1 MNTMKIIGRVA
12 LVVLCGVFLLVWS
25 GGAFAAKPLPTTG
38 TLKGKVTING
48 TNTAIVGALVSAS
61 GATGVFTA
69 ITGSRGTY
77 ALNLPGG
84 GYSVSASAAGYAAQ
98 TLPATIMVGTTT
110 VLNFALNT
118 TVTTTGTISGTVTDS
133 ATGTAIAGAQVST
146 GSGGF
151 SAVTDSAGAYVMNEV
166 TAGTYSLTATAEGYT
181 SQSLPAAVQAGLTTT
196 VDFALVAQVAA
207 VGIESLTADP
217 ASFVEA
223 QAASV
228 NLSAVVTGT
237 ASSFT
242 WTQVSGPKVPLTVL
256 SATSAVADVSLL
268 AVAAEADLVF
278 RLEFDG
284 TVAREVTVAV
294 QPADMAPILG
304 PDVQIGGS
312 STAVARFQ
320 FNGTEWC
327 LFNIGT
333 ELNATQVGT
342 VQGPVYR
349 VTLPEFAFSIEIV
362 NYSGGLYALVANGAS
377 GITVVNITD
386 PTLMSVVSTTPV
398 SYYMDNVTFTE
409 TGGSILTGNIMSSSA
424 APIADVVSDGTD
436 IFIADNK
443 FGIHKTSLANLF
455 NQVLEA
461 DSTLFIDS
469 EVCTVQY
476 AGEHPWGGPISLKLV
491 NQKLFAAMGVLGL
504 GIFDPVSLQQVAR
517 YNLYTDEAR
526 TEDFFGSMA
535 ITLSVGSDPLT
546 GDLYLDDFTGM
557 PDYRQVNYEITE
569 IMKGTVPDAPTPWA
583 DLERTGK
590 WYYEALDMDVELLDG
605 RSIAYVAYSL
615 GGVIAVDVTGYEN
628 ASTTSFLTAP
638 FLGYFPAVPV
648 NGPYDTKST
657 PSSLLPYE
665 GAGMLKESG
674 VTSVEVHGSQ
684 VYLTDHFAG
693 LVILDGAATPDTSWQ
708 GAAPPY
714 DNDTDGIPD
723 NNVPDFEDI
732 TTYDMS
738 PWDPLDNESLP
749 RCFYEAPSLLAT
761 RELNGHGYT
770 LQLMDNPVLTAAGS
784 VDVLECSGAG
794 GFVFVDVTDI
804 NAPVMTDRFVIS
816 VYFPTTTE
824 IGAAVDGT
832 ATQTIAIGHAAGV
845 DATDRYLY
853 VSDGPH
859 GVSAWKLTDDEGY
872 PTDAIHLVANTLQDE
887 YPIDGIYP
895 ASHTVR
901 NVVDK
906 ARGVTWAMCVGNG
919 MRRVAIDQV
928 EADAGT
934 VGTPLLLPLA
944 QTDSFEHNG
953 DWGALKV
960 FPYQDMAYDVEFDG
974 NYALVA
980 DGTNGL
986 TVYDVT
992 KDPTRANSGFFVGN
1006 IGFNLGSPLLGTS
1019 SGIELWTDAATGK
1032 KYAVLATGPYGVGVV
1047 DVTDLNQMR
1056 IVKVFEPIKYE
1067 NGDVGVADG
1076 QAIDVEVVGDKAY
1089 FTYDSFGVICYAM
1102 ADLIAALPDGV
1113 DPTNL
1118 FKKELDGTVVYDYR
1132 PAALGRFKLQ
1142 YVPGYETVSGGAVR
1156 MDYTQQDG
1164 LLHFYVGFGEA
1175 GVVKINYTDPANPLL
1190 VDLYDTASAAGDVV
1204 ISNGRLFVADGGGGL
1219 VFLK

>member
-1 MNTMKIIGRVA
+1 MKRQNQIGK
-12 LVVLCGVFLLVWS
+12 VVILLLCSVILLVWS
-25 GGAFAAKPLPTTG
+25 GGVFAAKPLPTTG

-48 TNTAIVGALVSAS
+48 TNTAIAGALVSAT
-61 GATGVFTA
+61 GAAGVFTA
-69 ITGSRGTY
+69 ISGSRGTY
-77 ALNLPGG
+77 AMSLPAG
-84 GYSVSASAAGYAAQ
+84 GYNVTASAPGYAAK
-98 TLPATIMVGTTT
+98 TLPATIMVGTTA

-118 TVTTTGTISGTVTDS
+118 IVETTGTIRGTVTDS
-133 ATGTAIAGAQVST
+133 ATGIAIAGAQVST
-146 GSGGF
+146 DSGGF
-151 SAVTDSAGAYVMNEV
+151 TAVTDNAGVYVMSEV
-166 TAGTYSLTATAEGYT
+166 TAGAYTLTATADGYT
-181 SQSLPAAVQAGLTTT
+181 SQSFPATVQAGLTET

-207 VGIESLTADP
+207 VGITSLTADP
-217 ASFVEA
+217 ASFIEA
-223 QAASV
+223 QAAAV
-228 NLSAVVTGT
+228 NLTAVITGT
-237 ASSFT
+237 PSSFA
-242 WTQVSGPKVPLTVL
+242 WTQVAGPKVPLTGVSAM
-256 SATSAVADVSLL
+256 SATADVSLL
-268 AVAAEADLVF
+268 EVAAEADLVF
-278 RLEFDG
+278 RLELDG

-294 QPADMAPILG
+294 QPANMAPVLG

-320 FNGTEWC
+320 FNGVEWC

-333 ELNATQVGT
+333 ELSATPVGT
-342 VQGPVYR
+342 VRGPVYK
-349 VTLPEFAFSIEIV
+349 VTLPEFAFGIEIV
-362 NYSGGLYALVANGAS
+362 NYNGGMYALVATGSS

-386 PTLMSVVSTTPV
+386 PALMSVISTTPV
-398 SYYMDNVTFTE
+398 NYYMDNVTFTE
-409 TGGSILTGNIMSSSA
+409 TGGSILTGNIMSSTA
-424 APIADVVSDGTD
+424 APIADIVSDGTD

-443 FGIHKTSLANLF
+443 FGIHKTALANLF
-455 NQVLEA
+455 NRVLEA
-461 DSTLFIDS
+461 DSTLLIDS

-476 AGEHPWGGPISLKLV
+476 AGEQPWGGPISLKLV

-526 TEDFFGSMA
+526 TEDFFGAMA
-535 ITLSVGSDPLT
+535 ITQAVGSDAA
-546 GDLYLDDFTGM
+546 GDLFLDDFTGM

-569 IMKGTVPDAPTPWA
+569 VMKGTVPDAPTPWA

-590 WYYEALDMDVELLDG
+590 WYYEALDMDVVVLDG

-615 GGVIAVDVTGYEN
+615 GGVIAVNVTGYEN
-628 ASTTSFLTAP
+628 ASAANFLTAP

-648 NGPYDTKST
+648 NGPYATESL

-674 VTSVEVHGSQ
+674 VTGVEINGNQ

-693 LVILDGAATPDTSWQ
+693 LVILDNAATPDTSWH

-714 DNDTDGIPD
+714 NNDTDGIPD

-770 LQLMDNPVLTAAGS
+770 LQLMDNPTLTAAGA

-794 GFVFVDVTDI
+794 GFVFVDIIDI

-816 VYFPTTTE
+816 VYFPTTSE

-832 ATQTIAIGHAAGV
+832 PTQTIAIGHAAGV

-859 GVSAWKLTDDEGY
+859 GVSAWQLTDALGY

-901 NVVDK
+901 NVVDR
-906 ARGVTWAMCVGNG
+906 ARGLTWALCNGNG
-919 MRRVAIDQV
+919 MRRVPIGQV
-928 EADAGT
+928 EAGAGA
-934 VGTPLLLPLA
+934 VGAPLLMPLA
-944 QTDSFEHNG
+944 QTDSFEHNA
-953 DWGALKV
+953 DWGTVKAL
-960 FPYQDMAYDVEFDG
+960 PYQDQAYDVEFDG
-974 NYALVA
+974 NYAMVA
-980 DGTNGL
+980 DGNNGL

-992 KDPTRANSGFFVGN
+992 KNPTIANSGFFVGN
-1006 IGFNLGSPLLGTS
+1006 IGENLGEPLLGTA
-1019 SGIELWTDAATGK
+1019 SGIELWTDAATAK
-1032 KYAVLATGPYGVGVV
+1032 KYAVLSTGPYGVGVV
-1047 DVTDLNQMR
+1047 EVTDLNQMR

-1067 NGDVGVADG
+1067 DGDVGSADG

-1102 ADLIAALPDGV
+1102 ADLIAAVPEGIS
-1113 DPTNL
+1113 PTEL

-1132 PAALGRFKLQ
+1132 PVALGRFKLQ

-1156 MDYTQQDG
+1156 MDYTQQNG
-1164 LLHFYVGFGEA
+1164 QLHFYVGFAEA
-1175 GVVKINYTDPANPLL
+1175 GVVKINYTDPVSPLL
-1190 VDLYDTASAAGDVV
+1190 VDRYDTASSAGDVV
-1204 ISNGRLFVADGGGGL
+1204 ISNGRVFVADGGGGL